1 MMLFLRIYDS
11 ERLYSNTKSRDRL
24 HLLFLRYFMAHEAC
38 YMPKLTFVASILCII
53 LVMLQMFTLSMIIFS
68 SGVLLKANAL
78 FI

>member
-1 MMLFLRIYDS
+1 MIPNASIQILS
-11 ERLYSNTKSRDRL
+11 SRDRL